1 MKRISTLVLASL
13 PLLFVGLTPSQAQD
27 PVGSVRTAHP
37 PQLLGA
43 VYTGH
48 SIDGNLQEALD
59 EALSEAYQG
68 VSASTGISDVMFDWD
83 LTAIRGTRGGIM
95 GMQDI
100 WVEVTVH

>member
-1 MKRISTLVLASL
+1 MKRLSTIVLASL
-13 PLLFVGLTPSQAQD
+13 PLLLVGLAPSQAQD
-27 PVGSVRTAHP
+27 PIGGLRPARS
-37 PQLLGA
+37 PQLLG

-68 VSASTGISDVMFDWD
+68 VSDSTGISDVMFDWD
-83 LTAIRGTRGGIM
+83 LTRIRGTRGGFM

-100 WVEVTVH
+100 WVEVTVR